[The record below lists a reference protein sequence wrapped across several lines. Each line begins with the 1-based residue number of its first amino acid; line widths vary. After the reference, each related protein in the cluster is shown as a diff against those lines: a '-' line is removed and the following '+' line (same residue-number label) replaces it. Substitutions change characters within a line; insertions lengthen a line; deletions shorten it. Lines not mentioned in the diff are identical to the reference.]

1 MFKKHKK
8 LKISVTIFLILVLV
22 LSSAAYF
29 IINGRL
35 SKLNYKTIDKSAKAI
50 GIDEKTY
57 TKDSELDKNFINILL
72 LGVDTRDESKEKG
85 RSDSNIILT
94 IDKKHKKIKMTSILR
109 DTIMTMTG
117 HGTMEGLNQ
126 DRMGHAYAYG
136 GAPLAIK
143 TVNENFNLNI
153 KNYVKVDFFGLIK
166 IIDYMGG
173 VDLKISDAEIKVANG
188 YVKEMS
194 SLLKVKPDYFTKSGT
209 QHLNGIQAVAYSRIR
224 YVGNGDYGRTDR
236 QREVLNLLFKK
247 VSRKSLLE
255 LPSIGD
261 NILPNIETSL
271 SKNEIMDIA
280 VYVLKNGIR
289 STSQLRLPTAQKSIY
304 VNNTYFVAI
313 DKTSDTEKLH
323 DFIFEGEDK

>member
-8 LKISVTIFLILVLV
+8 LKVSITIFLVFVLV
-22 LSSAAYF
+22 LSAGSY
-29 IINGRL
+29 ILINGRL
-35 SKLNYKTIDKSAKAI
+35 SKLNYKGIDKSAKAT
-50 GIDEKTY
+50 GIDENIY
-57 TKDSELDKNFINILL
+57 DPDSELDKDFINILL

-94 IDKKHKKIKMTSILR
+94 IDKKHKKVKMTSILR

-117 HGTMEGLNQ
+117 HGPMEGLSQ

-173 VDLKISDAEIKVANG
+173 VDLKISDAEMKVANG
-188 YVKEMS
+188 YIKEMS
-194 SLLKVKPDYFTKSGT
+194 GILKIKPDYFTKSGT
-209 QHLNGIQAVAYSRIR
+209 QHLNGIKAVAYSRIR

-247 VSRKSLLE
+247 ISQKSLLE
-255 LPSIGD
+255 LPEIAD
-261 NILPNIETSL
+261 NILSNIETSL
-271 SKNEIMDIA
+271 SKNEILDIA
-280 VYVLKNGIR
+280 VYVLTNGVKT
-289 STSQLRLPTAQKSIY
+289 TSQFRLPTTEKSIY
-304 VNNTYFVAI
+304 VNKTYFVAI
-313 DKTSDTEKLH
+313 DRANDTKKLH
-323 DFIFEGEDK
+323 DFIFEGADK